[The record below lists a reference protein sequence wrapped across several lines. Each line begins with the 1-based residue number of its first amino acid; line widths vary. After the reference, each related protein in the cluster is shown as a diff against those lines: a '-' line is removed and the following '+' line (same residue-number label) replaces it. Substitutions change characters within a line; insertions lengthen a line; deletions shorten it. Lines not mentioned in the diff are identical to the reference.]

1 MSRYLNHKSVTVS
14 SGLVLQRWTGKAWN
28 DSLCSP
34 YKTIGE
40 IRKHLKEYHWHYTEE
55 NPYRIINYKPKKK
68 QKSKY
73 NPDKDWNSDRGMMV
87 RY

>member
-1 MSRYLNHKSVTVS
+1 M
-14 SGLVLQRWTGKAWN
+14 
-28 DSLCSP
+28 
-34 YKTIGE
+34 GE
-40 IRKHLKEYHWHYTEE
+40 IQKHLKEYYWHYTEE

-73 NPDKDWNSDRGMMV
+73 NPDKDWNSDRGMIV